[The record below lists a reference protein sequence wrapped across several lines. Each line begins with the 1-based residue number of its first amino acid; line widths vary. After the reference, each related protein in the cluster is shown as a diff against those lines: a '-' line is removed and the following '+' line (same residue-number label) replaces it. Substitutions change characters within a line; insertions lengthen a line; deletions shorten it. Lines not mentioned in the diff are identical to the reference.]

1 MERRFPY
8 WQSRSLRWWSLPVGI
23 VVFLVAL
30 STIPYHFPVSPNFS
44 ESYLFGYNNR
54 VGMAIVAL
62 GLVLLAV
69 FGPRLELQQPKPGKP
84 LSRSTLRKALAISF
98 VVSTVFY
105 LLTRELNGFN
115 ESIYLIDRVHMLL
128 DGRVPYRQ
136 FEFAYG
142 ALFLYLPAWIA
153 KALHLSASDGYGIFF
168 VLATVLGTWL
178 LFRVIS
184 AIDEPAGKQRTIFLL
199 FWYISTAALPSIG
212 TNCSMLRFILPSFFG
227 LVLYRQMERT
237 PGPLILLLPIPM
249 YAVLLAVSPEFGV
262 AFALGIAAYLLL
274 FGHLRIPA
282 NLIAFFVTLASMAA
296 LTWLAER
303 LGVFTTLEVFRTGGL
318 NFPIMPAPHMLLL
331 YTFAGVA
338 ACYAGQRLR
347 QRQPGALLMLI
358 FVSAFS
364 LAGALGRCDPFHTL
378 MDPIGILIAASF
390 LIASLPALR
399 RVVLPVA
406 IFVYAVFPL
415 AVAVPYNGT
424 NFVKAALPL
433 YLAHEDSKQLTAFDH
448 RIIAK
453 MSRTM
458 TPALAAEKFAALKY
472 FAQHKGAIDVPALFG
487 QPVSTVFAVPFG
499 FAPSHFGPY
508 HSPAIDEGYYS
519 ETINIATAAGI
530 DRVIRELESHPERPL
545 LMLPGRE
552 RNCSGDAA
560 TAQTYLRQTFL
571 YPYSAR
577 VMHPESIGEPLCVYI
592 QQHYSRAQAATPE
605 RFDYELW
612 VRTKRPQEPK

>member
-30 STIPYHFPVSPNFS
+30 STTPYHFPVAPNFS

-54 VGMAIVAL
+54 VGMAIIAF
-62 GLVLLAV
+62 GLVLLAI
-69 FGPRLELQQPKPGKP
+69 FGPQLNRQQAKPGKP
-84 LSRSTLRKALAISF
+84 LTRSTLYKALAISF
-98 VVSTVFY
+98 GVSTVFY
-105 LLTRELNGFN
+105 LFTRELDGFN
-115 ESIYLIDRVHMLL
+115 ESIYLIDRVQMLL
-128 DGRVPYRQ
+128 DGRAPYKQ

-142 ALFLYLPAWIA
+142 ALFLYIPAWIA
-153 KALHLSASDGYGIFF
+153 RVFHLSASDGYGVFF
-168 VLATVLGTWL
+168 VLAAVLGTWL
-178 LFRVIS
+178 LYFVVENV
-184 AIDEPAGKQRTIFLL
+184 DEPPGKQRIIFLL
-199 FWYISTAALPSIG
+199 FWYVSTAALPTIG
-212 TNCSMLRFILPSFFG
+212 INGSMLRFILPSFFG
-227 LVLYRQMERT
+227 IAFYRQMERM
-237 PGPLILLLPIPM
+237 PGPLNLLLPIPM
-249 YAVLLAVSPEFGV
+249 YAVLLAVSPELGV
-262 AFALGIAAYLLL
+262 AFAIGVAAYLLL
-274 FGHLRIPA
+274 FGQLRLAA
-282 NLIAFFVTLASMAA
+282 NLLAFSVMLISVAA
-296 LTWLAER
+296 LTWLAAR

-347 QRQPGALLMLI
+347 QHKPSALLMLI

-378 MDPIGILIAASF
+378 MDPVGILIAASF
-390 LIASLPALR
+390 LISGLPILR

-415 AVAVPYNGT
+415 LVTVPYNGT

-433 YLAHEDSKQLTAFDH
+433 YLAHENSQQITSFD
-448 RIIAK
+448 RCIIAR

-458 TPALAAEKFAALKY
+458 APELAAEKFAALKH
-472 FAQHKGAIDVPALFG
+472 FSQQKGPIDVPTLFG
-487 QPVSTVFAVPFG
+487 QPENTIFAVPFG
-499 FAPSHFGPY
+499 FAPSHFGLY

-519 ETINIATAAGI
+519 ETINIATSEGI
-530 DRVIRELESHPERPL
+530 ARVINELSTHPERPL

-552 RNCSGDAA
+552 CNCSGDAA

-577 VMHPESIGEPLCVYI
+577 IRHPESIGEPLCVYI
-592 QQHYSRAQAATPE
+592 QQHYSRAEAATPE

-612 VRTKRPQEPK
+612 LRAKRPQEPK